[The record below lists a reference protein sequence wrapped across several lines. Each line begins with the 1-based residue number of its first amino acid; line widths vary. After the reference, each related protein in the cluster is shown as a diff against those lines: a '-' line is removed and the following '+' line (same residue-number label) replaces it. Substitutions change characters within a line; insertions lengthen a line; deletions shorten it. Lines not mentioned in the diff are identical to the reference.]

1 MRYQSLSSW
10 ICFGE
15 RNPPYP
21 PYGSNI
27 PARRLRHWFHFL
39 QRSGSSPR
47 YSSWRISKVR
57 FCCVCR
63 LDYHLNP
70 NTSLLDSCEL
80 TMSRYLFQ
88 NLSTKTTIYI
98 TFGLAKDISEPKTS
112 LYYSRGCGIIKAKAV
127 KAYCRNRRS
136 SMTVYEAK
144 TPCTEKSETTSLIG
158 ALSRVGWVAVTK
170 IYTE

>member
-1 MRYQSLSSW
+1 MIIAKVGGKCDISHFPREYVLVNATHPTLLMVPIFQQGDSD
-10 ICFGE
+10 IGF
-15 RNPPYP
+15 
-21 PYGSNI
+21 I
-27 PARRLRHWFHFL
+27 FL

-70 NTSLLDSCEL
+70 NTSLLESCKL

-98 TFGLAKDISEPKTS
+98 TLGLAKDISEPKTS
-112 LYYSRGCGIIKAKAV
+112 VYYSRGCGIIKAKAV

-144 TPCTEKSETTSLIG
+144 TRRRPP
-158 ALSRVGWVAVTK
+158 ALKKVK
-170 IYTE
+170 LPH